1 MTTVAEDHVPLNFS
15 LSAVVSRELGS
26 EALTKEAEKH
36 DEKIIQ
42 QQIQQAQASSFFS
55 SLAPSH
61 TSSIFSAAA
70 AASSRDNAL
79 AALAHR
85 QQQLQLDHLQQL
97 QQLQAQYPQL
107 YPHTQAG
114 YLTPQASL
122 LAQTLL
128 RTQEAAKSKG
138 SEGPSLVPSANLK
151 RMVDTVPTGAGEPKR
166 ARRDSDSG
174 AEDDDDDSS
183 KGKRFRPYQSEQWT
197 EKFQELC
204 NFRKTKGHWY
214 VLLTVQTGHS
224 SLFVCL
230 HLFVRLL
237 TQQCCRLVLL
247 TVKYRIHMQIILR
260 WHDG

>member
-26 EALTKEAEKH
+26 EALTNEAEKH

-42 QQIQQAQASSFFS
+42 QQIQQAQASSFLS

-61 TSSIFSAAA
+61 AASSIFSAAA
-70 AASSRDNAL
+70 AATSRDNAL

-107 YPHTQAG
+107 YPHSQAG
-114 YLTPQASL
+114 YLTPQTSL

-128 RTQEAAKSKG
+128 RNQEVAKSKA
-138 SEGPSLVPSANLK
+138 SEGASLVPSAHPK
-151 RMVDTVPTGAGEPKR
+151 PMVDNVPESTGGSKR
-166 ARRDSDSG
+166 ARRDSDPSSG
-174 AEDDDDDSS
+174 GEDDDDDSS

-214 VLLTVQTGHS
+214 VHYGS
-224 SLFVCL
+224 N
-230 HLFVRLL
+230 
-237 TQQCCRLVLL
+237 
-247 TVKYRIHMQIILR
+247 
-260 WHDG
+260 WP

>member
-42 QQIQQAQASSFFS
+42 HQIQQAQASSFFS

-61 TSSIFSAAA
+61 SSTLFAAA
-70 AASSRDNAL
+70 AANTTTSNSNNSNSNNNNSNRDNAL

-85 QQQLQLDHLQQL
+85 QQQLQIDHLQQL

-107 YPHTQAG
+107 YPHAQAG

-122 LAQTLL
+122 LAQSLL
-128 RTQEAAKSKG
+128 RNQEAAAKSNG
-138 SEGPSLVPSANLK
+138 PPEGAAGAAALVPSSAPSTK
-151 RMVDTVPTGAGEPKR
+151 RMVDNVPEGAGESKR
-166 ARRDSDSG
+166 ARRDSDPSSG
-174 AEDDDDDSS
+174 DGDDDDDDDSS

-214 VLLTVQTGHS
+214 VH
-224 SLFVCL
+224 
-230 HLFVRLL
+230 
-237 TQQCCRLVLL
+237 CCTL
-247 TVKYRIHMQIILR
+247 
-260 WHDG
+260 